1 MKVIEFT
8 DYESYKNIKTEKMT
22 LKERIT
28 ADYMTAFKAKD
39 TTAKNL
45 LSVIKGEIQTIEK
58 NTGVE
63 NLSDEDVLKIITKSK
78 KSLDETQSK
87 FPSDETVAE
96 LKILEGYLPTQM
108 SETEIEFRIKQL
120 IEGGASS
127 IGDIMKSFA
136 ALPADKKVVSSI
148 YARLK

>member
-1 MKVIEFT
+1 
-8 DYESYKNIKTEKMT
+8 MT

-39 TTAKNL
+39 TTTKNL

-63 NLSDEDVLKIITKSK
+63 SMSDEDVLKIIAKTK
-78 KSLDETQSK
+78 KSLDETNSK
-87 FPSDETVAE
+87 FPSEQTSAE
-96 LKILEGYLPTQM
+96 LAIVEAYLPKQM
-108 SETEIEFRIKQL
+108 SETEIELRIKQL
-120 IEGGASS
+120 IEEGASS

>member
-1 MKVIEFT
+1 
-8 DYESYKNIKTEKMT
+8 MT

-39 TTAKNL
+39 TIAKNL

-63 NLSDEDVLKIITKSK
+63 SMSDGDVLKIIAKTK
-78 KSLDETQSK
+78 KSLDETNSK
-87 FPSDETVAE
+87 FPSDQTSAE
-96 LKILEGYLPTQM
+96 LVIVEAYLPKQM
-108 SETEIEFRIKQL
+108 SESEIELRIKQL
-120 IEGGASS
+120 IEEGASS

>member
-1 MKVIEFT
+1 
-8 DYESYKNIKTEKMT
+8 MT
-22 LKERIT
+22 LKERIN

-63 NLSDEDVLKIITKSK
+63 SMSDEDVLKIIAKTK
-78 KSLDETQSK
+78 KSLDETNSK
-87 FPSDETVAE
+87 FPSDQTSAE
-96 LKILEGYLPTQM
+96 LAIVEAYLPKQM
-108 SETEIEFRIKQL
+108 SESEIELRIKQL
-120 IEGGASS
+120 IEEGASS